1 MFISCFSNWVL
12 WEKINHEKRVDVD
25 NKFALIKKYSTYSS
39 TVNLHC
45 KKKKQKQFNIYWYR
59 WSDKRP
65 KNKTKK

>member
-1 MFISCFSNWVL
+1 MFISCFSNWTL

-45 KKKKQKQFNIYWYR
+45 KEKKQQQFNIYWYR

-65 KNKTKK
+65 KNKTK